1 MRALSA
7 KAISQSPIRIFPPC
21 YELEQV
27 YLTEM
32 LVFTNNPSLQFY
44 RRRVTMIEL
53 ADIAAARG
61 SDFVLVK
68 KVGDG
73 VERSYRRYNSPE
85 GGKRG

>member
-7 KAISQSPIRIFPPC
+7 TAISQSPIRRFPPC

-53 ADIAAARG
+53 ADIASARG
-61 SDFVLVK
+61 CDFVLVE

-73 VERSYRRYNSPE
+73 VERSYRSYDPPK